1 MIAYRGI
8 RERAKKLE
16 RNTTQL
22 NLEKI
27 RGDLEDTTGEME
39 PNEAIWA
46 NLRTKPIRLRI
57 QQFFFKAVHGTHK
70 IGRFWLNIEGYT
82 QKAACGNCGDDAT
95 MNHILT
101 ECTHPSTR
109 LIWSLAK
116 ETWPHDEDTWPEITL
131 GTIIGCGTLQIRTQ
145 KENRRENR
153 NTNVAKDH
161 PDAGATRLIKILIS
175 EAAYLIWITRC
186 ERAIRGNEH
195 TERETRAAWRKT
207 LNRRISEDTTT
218 ASQVRRTSDYIN
230 LIKSTW
236 EKSLEKFYGSIPNNW
251 IHRGKGF

>member
-1 MIAYRGI
+1 MALGGCFFGRGGWSPVPEGGADLAWFSVRSEDHPW
-8 RERAKKLE
+8 REGRCRPGGAH
-16 RNTTQL
+16 RWTQQG
-22 NLEKI
+22 N
-27 RGDLEDTTGEME
+27 M
-39 PNEAIWA
+39 WA
-46 NLRTKPIRLRI
+46 
-57 QQFFFKAVHGTHK
+57 
-70 IGRFWLNIEGYT
+70 
-82 QKAACGNCGDDAT
+82 
-95 MNHILT
+95 
-101 ECTHPSTR
+101 
-109 LIWSLAK
+109 
-116 ETWPHDEDTWPEITL
+116 
-131 GTIIGCGTLQIRTQ
+131 

-153 NTNVAKDH
+153 NTNVAKDR

-218 ASQVRRTSDYIN
+218 ASRVRRTSDYIN